1 MPPLTGLRKTGSD
14 EKEFVDEGLTPD
26 TRFRLAAGEIE
37 MKFYRIWALIERDMR
52 KFFRNPAL
60 MMASMIFPLVQL
72 VVLGYAF
79 GGKITK
85 VRVALVD
92 KDTGTQARQVRAGL
106 NAIVENPETFHL
118 TEYADLPEAVTD
130 LKAGFLKAVIF
141 IPPDYSQRVL
151 RNENPRIAFIED
163 NTDTFTSSGI
173 FERMQQLQNSLNGP
187 VLPPLESGES
197 PAANLAGLF
206 SPNRLP
212 ASIEIQTVEVYPYI
226 DYIKYLLAGSISL
239 SIFVTAMIGG
249 GITFIDDKARGLH
262 EGYLST
268 PLSKVDLVLGLI
280 GSGALKGLMAGFIIT
295 VIGGLIAGIPQLWEP
310 ARLVYLVVVL
320 AVTSLAMISMM
331 FLLMVRVSDPLVPRA
346 IFGVLNTLLF
356 FPSGAVYPTA
366 GFPVWLRAMSIV
378 DPFTYV
384 VDALKNLLLKDTG
397 FAGIG
402 LDLAILT
409 SFSAVLITACIL
421 LFKRQ
426 I

>member
-1 MPPLTGLRKTGSD
+1 
-14 EKEFVDEGLTPD
+14 
-26 TRFRLAAGEIE
+26 
-37 MKFYRIWALIERDMR
+37 MKFYRIFALIERDMR

-92 KDTGTQARQVRAGL
+92 KDAGTQARQVRAGL
-106 NAIVENPETFHL
+106 NAIVANPETFHL

-141 IPPDYSQRVL
+141 IPPDFSERVL

-187 VLPPLESGES
+187 VLPPLEAGES
-197 PAANLAGLF
+197 PAANLAGLY

-212 ASIEIQTVEVYPYI
+212 ASIDIQTVEVYPYI

-295 VIGGLIAGIPQLWEP
+295 IIGGLIAGIPQLWEP
-310 ARLVYLVVVL
+310 ARLVYLIVVL

-366 GFPVWLRAMSIV
+366 GFPVWLRAMSFV

-397 FAGIG
+397 FAGISF
-402 LDLAILT
+402 DLAILT
-409 SFSAVLITACIL
+409 CFSAALITGCIL

>member
-1 MPPLTGLRKTGSD
+1 
-14 EKEFVDEGLTPD
+14 
-26 TRFRLAAGEIE
+26 
-37 MKFYRIWALIERDMR
+37 MKFYRVWALIERDMR

-106 NAIVENPETFHL
+106 NAIVANPETFHL
-118 TEYADLPEAVTD
+118 TEYTDLAEAVTD

-141 IPPDYSQRVL
+141 IPPDFSRRVL

-187 VLPPLESGES
+187 VLPAMEPGES

-280 GSGALKGLMAGFIIT
+280 ASGALKGLMAGFIIT

-310 ARLVYLVVVL
+310 ARLVYLIAVL

-366 GFPVWLRAMSIV
+366 GFPVWLRAMSFV

-397 FAGIG
+397 FAGIS

-409 SFSAVLITACIL
+409 CFSAVLITGCIL

>member
-1 MPPLTGLRKTGSD
+1 
-14 EKEFVDEGLTPD
+14 
-26 TRFRLAAGEIE
+26 
-37 MKFYRIWALIERDMR
+37 MKFYRIFALIERDMR

-92 KDTGTQARQVRAGL
+92 KDSGTQARQVRAGL
-106 NAIVENPETFHL
+106 NAIVANPETFHL

-141 IPPDYSQRVL
+141 IPPDFSQRVL

-212 ASIEIQTVEVYPYI
+212 ASIEVQTVEVYPYI

-280 GSGALKGLMAGFIIT
+280 SSGALKGLMAGFIIT
-295 VIGGLIAGIPQLWEP
+295 IIGGLIAGIPQLWEP
-310 ARLVYLVVVL
+310 ARLVYLIVVL

-366 GFPVWLRAMSIV
+366 GFPVWLRAMSFV

>member
-1 MPPLTGLRKTGSD
+1 
-14 EKEFVDEGLTPD
+14 
-26 TRFRLAAGEIE
+26 LAAGEIE

>member
-1 MPPLTGLRKTGSD
+1 
-14 EKEFVDEGLTPD
+14 
-26 TRFRLAAGEIE
+26 
-37 MKFYRIWALIERDMR
+37 MKSYRIFALIERDMR

-106 NAIVENPETFHL
+106 NAIVANPETFHL
-118 TEYADLPEAVTD
+118 TQYTDLSEAVTD

-141 IPPDYSQRVL
+141 IPPDFSQRVL

-187 VLPPLESGES
+187 VLPHLESGES

-310 ARLVYLVVVL
+310 ARLVYLIVVL

-366 GFPVWLRAMSIV
+366 GFPVWLRAMSFV

>member
-1 MPPLTGLRKTGSD
+1 M
-14 EKEFVDEGLTPD
+14 
-26 TRFRLAAGEIE
+26 RL
-37 MKFYRIWALIERDMR
+37 YRISALIERDMR

-79 GGKITK
+79 GGQIKNVQI
-85 VRVALVD
+85 ALVD
-92 KDTGTQARQVRAGL
+92 QDEGTQSLPLRAGL
-106 NAIVENPETFHL
+106 LAIEQNPKTFKIA
-118 TEYADLPEAVTD
+118 EYRNLPDAMQDLR
-130 LKAGFLKAVIF
+130 AGFLKAIIYV
-141 IPPDYSQRVL
+141 PPEYSRRVL
-151 RNENPRIAFIED
+151 RNQNPRVAFIED
-163 NTDTFTSSGI
+163 NTDTFTASGVS
-173 FERMQQLQNSLNGP
+173 ERIQELQNSLNGP
-187 VLPPLESGES
+187 LLPPIQPGES
-197 PAANLAGLF
+197 PVSNLTTF
-206 SPNRLP
+206 FNPTRLP
-212 ASIEIQTVEVYPYI
+212 GTIDIQTVEVYPYI

-268 PLSKVDLVLGLI
+268 PLSRTDLVLGLI
-280 GSGALKGLMAGFIIT
+280 GSGAIKGMMAGMIIT
-295 VIGGLIAGIPQLWEP
+295 IIGGLIAGIPRIWDP
-310 ARLVYLVVVL
+310 VRLFYLIVVL

-366 GFPVWLRAMSIV
+366 GFPTWLRTLSVV

-397 FAGIG
+397 FAGIYS
-402 LDLAILT
+402 DVAILAG
-409 SFSAVLITACIL
+409 FSAIVITGCIL